1 VYSGM
6 QVVQP
11 IRDLEKIEEIQE
23 ILKRQSMRDWLLFTI
38 GINSG
43 LHLSDLL
50 TLKVKDLKGKS
61 KVIIQEGK
69 TGKSKLFVISAQL
82 CEWVMEY
89 VKYMHEEDFLFP
101 SQRTGKPI
109 KRIRVYRILNDAA
122 KQAGLHD
129 IGTHTLRKTFGYHYY
144 QKTKNIAVLREL
156 FNHSAPSVTLKYIG
170 VQAEKINSRH
180 SGLRG

>member
-1 VYSGM
+1 M

-11 IRDLEKIEEIQE
+11 IRDQEKIEEIQE

-50 TLKVKDLKGKS
+50 VLKVKDLKGKS
-61 KVIIQEGK
+61 KAVIKEEK
-69 TGKSKLFVISAQL
+69 TGKNKLFIIPAQL
-82 CEWVMEY
+82 SEWIVDY
-89 VKYMHEEDFLFP
+89 VKYMQDEDFLFP

-109 KRIRVYRILNDAA
+109 KRIRVYRILNEAA

-144 QKTKNIAVLREL
+144 LKTKNVSLLREL

-170 VQAEKINSRH
+170 VH
-180 SGLRG
+180 SDKRNTPSSG

>member
-1 VYSGM
+1 M

-11 IRDLEKIEEIQE
+11 IRDQEKIKEIQD
-23 ILKRQSMRDWLLFTI
+23 ILMKQSLRDWLLFTI

-50 TLKVKDLKGKS
+50 TLRVKDLREKN
-61 KVIIQEGK
+61 KVTIKEEK
-69 TGKSKLFVISAQL
+69 TGKKKTFIINNQL
-82 CEWVMEY
+82 RDWINDY
-89 VKYMHEEDFLFP
+89 VSHMDDNDFLFP

-109 KRIRVYRILNDAA
+109 KRIRVYRILNEAA
-122 KQAGLHD
+122 KKAGLYD

-144 QKTKNIAVLREL
+144 QKTKNISVLRDL

-170 VQAEKINSRH
+170 ISSEKINARNS
-180 SGLRG
+180 S

>member
-1 VYSGM
+1 M

-11 IRDLEKIEEIQE
+11 IRDPDKIEEIQE
-23 ILKRQSMRDWLLFTI
+23 ILKNQSMRDWLLFTI

-50 TLKVKDLKGKS
+50 TLRAKDIRGKHKVM
-61 KVIIQEGK
+61 IREEK
-69 TGKSKLFVISAQL
+69 TGKEKAFTLTKQL
-82 CEWVMEY
+82 KEWIDEY
-89 VKYMHEEDFLFP
+89 IIHMHDDDFLFP
-101 SQRTGKPI
+101 SQRTGRPI

-122 KQAGLHD
+122 KRAGLND

-144 QKTKNIAVLREL
+144 QRTKNVSVLREL

-170 VQAEKINSRH
+170 VQTDRPNAMH
-180 SGLRG
+180 SG

>member
-1 VYSGM
+1 M

-50 TLKVKDLKGKS
+50 TLKVKDLKGKG
-61 KVIIQEGK
+61 KVVIKEEK
-69 TGKSKLFVISAQL
+69 TGKNKLFVIPPQL
-82 CEWVMEY
+82 REWILEY
-89 VKYMHEEDFLFP
+89 VKYMHEDDFLFP

-109 KRIRVYRILNDAA
+109 KRIRVYRILNEAA
-122 KQAGLHD
+122 KQAGLND

-144 QKTKNIAVLREL
+144 QKTKNISLLREL

-170 VQAEKINSRH
+170 VQADKINSRNN
-180 SGLRG
+180 G